1 MSDAT
6 RTVED
11 QRVLVRCEDT
21 ASKQESELK
30 AEFES
35 PFLGSHELYVKCTL
49 TIVSYVLQYLENL
62 KLLTLARTTE
72 QNYSIFPTKSS

>member
-1 MSDAT
+1 MSNSI
-6 RTVED
+6 RTAEA
-11 QRVLVRCEDT
+11 QRVLVRYEDT

-35 PFLGSHELYVKCTL
+35 LFLGSHELYVKCTL
-49 TIVSYVLQYLENL
+49 TIVSSDLRYLENL
-62 KLLTLARTTE
+62 KLLTLPRTTE